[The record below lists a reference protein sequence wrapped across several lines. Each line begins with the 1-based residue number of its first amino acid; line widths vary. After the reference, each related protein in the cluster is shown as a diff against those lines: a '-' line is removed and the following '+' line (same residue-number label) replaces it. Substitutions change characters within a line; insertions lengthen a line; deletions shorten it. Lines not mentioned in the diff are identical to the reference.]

1 MKILHD
7 IRFYIVITCLTF
19 IWSTKQ
25 LLDVNDKIVALEMD
39 LEKVEAE
46 KDSLRGELFVK
57 EVELGRYEVAYEIFM
72 ERNPKAAKEYGTI
85 ISEETE

>member
-7 IRFYIVITCLTF
+7 IRFYIVITCLTL